1 SLQEV
6 DFYFPS
12 RELAHHSPGWG
23 RARDLARRPYR
34 RLLGLT
40 AENLNKKREND
51 TKALPQ
57 GVDK

>member
-1 SLQEV
+1 M
-6 DFYFPS
+6 DFYFPL
-12 RELAHHSPGWG
+12 RELAHHSSGWG